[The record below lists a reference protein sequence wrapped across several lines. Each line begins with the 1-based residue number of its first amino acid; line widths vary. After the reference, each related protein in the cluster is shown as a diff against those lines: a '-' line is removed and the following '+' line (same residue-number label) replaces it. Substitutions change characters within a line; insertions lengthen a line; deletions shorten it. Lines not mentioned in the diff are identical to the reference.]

1 MKEHHSSI
9 VKRVLIKLN
18 QLSIKEAIQS
28 VELDGLNQLEMCNEV
43 LALMM

>member
-18 QLSIKEAIQS
+18 QLSVKEAI
-28 VELDGLNQLEMCNEV
+28 
-43 LALMM
+43 